1 MTTAI
6 FPGSFDPVT
15 LGHVDLIKRAR
26 KLCDH
31 LIVAVAVN
39 PDKQGSFTMEERM
52 SMIRGALD
60 GADDGIE
67 IASFMGLT
75 VDFARERGAGFI
87 IRGVRDAQ
95 DLGVES
101 SLAWV
106 NEALSPGIETVILL
120 TRPGLS
126 QGSRTCLGM
135 FKQGFDRMGQNI
147 HPRIGR
153 HRFRYRPD
161 QFRVEDRDIRR

>member
-15 LGHVDLIKRAR
+15 LGHVDLIKRASR
-26 KLCDH
+26 LCDR

-39 PDKQGSFTMEERM
+39 PDKQSSFTMEERM
-52 SMIRGALD
+52 SMIRTALD
-60 GADDGIE
+60 GADAGIE
-67 IASFMGLT
+67 VASFTGLT
-75 VDFARERGAGFI
+75 VSFARERGAGFI

-95 DLGVES
+95 DLSAES

-120 TRPGLS
+120 TRPELS
-126 QGSRTCLGM
+126 HISSSLVRQAA
-135 FKQGFDRMGQNI
+135 
-147 HPRIGR
+147 
-153 HRFRYRPD
+153 RFGG
-161 QFRVEDRDIRR
+161 DISSMVPKCAVDEILNRLYNKTMHGD

>member
-15 LGHVDLIKRAR
+15 LGHLDLIKRAR
-26 KLCDH
+26 RLCDH

-75 VDFARERGAGFI
+75 VDFARDRGAGVAGEGH
-87 IRGVRDAQ
+87 RVRAP
-95 DLGVES
+95 L
-101 SLAWV
+101 
-106 NEALSPGIETVILL
+106 PGE
-120 TRPGLS
+120 
-126 QGSRTCLGM
+126 
-135 FKQGFDRMGQNI
+135 
-147 HPRIGR
+147 
-153 HRFRYRPD
+153 
-161 QFRVEDRDIRR
+161 

>member
-26 KLCDH
+26 KLCEH

-60 GADDGIE
+60 GADH
-67 IASFMGLT
+67 AHLF
-75 VDFARERGAGFI
+75 RGSALDVSHDI
-87 IRGVRDAQ
+87 TSH
-95 DLGVES
+95 S
-101 SLAWV
+101 SISLLMRSIKL
-106 NEALSPGIETVILL
+106 LSPRAL
-120 TRPGLS
+120 
-126 QGSRTCLGM
+126 
-135 FKQGFDRMGQNI
+135 
-147 HPRIGR
+147 
-153 HRFRYRPD
+153 
-161 QFRVEDRDIRR
+161 

>member
-15 LGHVDLIKRAR
+15 LGHLVLIMRAR

-52 SMIRGALD
+52 SMFRGALD

-126 QGSRTCLGM
+126 HISSSLVRQAE
-135 FKQGFDRMGQNI
+135 
-147 HPRIGR
+147 
-153 HRFRYRPD
+153 RFGGGNFSFVVKRAD
-161 QFRVEDRDIRR
+161 VQIKCRV

>member
-26 KLCDH
+26 RLCDH

-60 GADDGIE
+60 GANDGIE

-75 VDFARERGAGFI
+75 VNFALERGAGFI

-126 QGSRTCLGM
+126 HISSSLVRQAARFGGDISSFVPKCAVDEIMNRLYNKTMQG
-135 FKQGFDRMGQNI
+135 N
-147 HPRIGR
+147 
-153 HRFRYRPD
+153 
-161 QFRVEDRDIRR
+161 